1 MGKKQKRMIEGDIW
15 THSGGIPRTKTKARD
30 LAKELRS
37 GGLKARVLPCTRK
50 KGKFEVYVRKRRK

>member
-1 MGKKQKRMIEGDIW
+1 MGKKQKRIIEGRLW

-37 GGLKARVLPCTRK
+37 GGLNARVLPSTMRK
-50 KGKFEVYVRKRRK
+50 RKFEVYVRRK